1 MALAPGAKRDGSRVS
16 MQNVAAYAG
25 VSIATVS
32 KVMQGVP
39 SVLPENVT
47 KVQNAIEA
55 LGYRINP
62 LGAELRRGRRNLV
75 GVIVPTL
82 EHPGLARFLTALE
95 TRVEARNHALFVA
108 TSRNSAVREAEVV
121 GRMTDWRVAG
131 IVIVPV
137 EGQSGPSSLLL
148 DDAQV
153 PAVFVERASGKLDFD
168 SVVPDYAGLA
178 REVERMVNGTDVLI
192 LHPRRLYFGEEA
204 LVDAMREVRGGEWN
218 QLRVVCVDAPETD
231 LADLEANGQIILL
244 SAPQTLRGQAL
255 VGKLLLDHPAPQP
268 ILLIG
273 CGELGLDMP
282 AHVVRPISF
291 ERLATKALNA
301 LFERIADPSQKSRRV
316 IEAIG

>member
-1 MALAPGAKRDGSRVS
+1 VAPGDKRAGSRVS

-82 EHPGLARFLTALE
+82 EHSGIARFLTALE

-108 TSRNSAVREAEVV
+108 TSRDSAAREAEVV
-121 GRMTDWRVAG
+121 GRMTDWHVAG
-131 IVIVPV
+131 IVILPV

-153 PAVFVERASGKLDFD
+153 PAVFVEHLSGEPEFD
-168 SVVPDYAGLA
+168 SVVPDYDDLA
-178 REVERMVNGTDVLI
+178 SEVGRMVNGSDLLI
-192 LHPRRLYFGEEA
+192 LHPKKLYFGEAAFIDA
-204 LVDAMREVRGGEWN
+204 LREDPERGGD
-218 QLRVVCVDAPETD
+218 RVRALCLDRPG
-231 LADLEANGQIILL
+231 ADPTELDTNGQIILL
-244 SAPQTLRGQAL
+244 GAPQTLWGQAL
-255 VGKLLLDHPAPQP
+255 AAKLLLDRAAQRP
-268 ILLIG
+268 ILLVG
-273 CGELGLDMP
+273 CGDLGRELPD
-282 AHVVRPISF
+282 HVTRPLSY
-291 ERLATKALNA
+291 ERLAAKALDT
-301 LFERIADPSQKSRRV
+301 LFERITDAEQDTRIIMERL
-316 IEAIG
+316 G